1 LLLKKPMEPLKAVLV
16 TEDDESLLNVLKEK
30 LSDIGLMVYTAKN
43 GQEGLFI
50 AKAKMPNIILLDI
63 LMPKLDGL
71 KMLEELRKLN
81 DWGKSVPVI
90 ILSNLDADDEILSHV
105 VKDQP
110 SYYFIKS
117 DVSLEDI
124 VGKIKELLKL

>member
-1 LLLKKPMEPLKAVLV
+1 
-16 TEDDESLLNVLKEK
+16 
-30 LSDIGLMVYTAKN
+30 
-43 GQEGLFI
+43 
-50 AKAKMPNIILLDI
+50 
-63 LMPKLDGL
+63 
-71 KMLEELRKLN
+71 MLEELRKLN

>member
-1 LLLKKPMEPLKAVLV
+1 MDQLKAVLI

-30 LSDIGLMVYTAKN
+30 LTNAGIMTYTAKN
-43 GQEGLFI
+43 GEEGLYV
-50 AKAKMPNIILLDI
+50 AKAKLPHVILLDI
-63 LMPKLDGL
+63 LMPKVDGL

-81 DWGKSVPVI
+81 DWGKTVPVI

-110 SYYFIKS
+110 SYYLKKS

-124 VGKIKELLKL
+124 INKVKELLKL